1 MDQRKHRPNLR
12 QCAGAGGDGA
22 RRGGGE
28 GAAFPWEATTL
39 ARQMFPAYRA
49 EYSNVMWGDS
59 TSSPA
64 GGLELGHLA
73 ADPMGWLIVG
83 RQAPGPQPAPGTPTC
98 PWHLELDSLAHS
110 ESRWARGAPTLC
122 WPVLLQT
129 PHSAGLGHAACDFE
143 GARGL
148 CTQRWGSP
156 EGGALN
162 WVLIKASGES
172 LAGWRMSVGEGK
184 PASLIFTTF
193 SRNSAPPSGAG
204 GQRNSQI
211 VPCHAAVVTALR
223 RRPHSSLLW
232 NRGLGDPV
240 CC

>member
-1 MDQRKHRPNLR
+1 
-12 QCAGAGGDGA
+12 
-22 RRGGGE
+22 
-28 GAAFPWEATTL
+28 
-39 ARQMFPAYRA
+39 
-49 EYSNVMWGDS
+49 
-59 TSSPA
+59 
-64 GGLELGHLA
+64 
-73 ADPMGWLIVG
+73 MGWLIVG

-193 SRNSAPPSGAG
+193 SRNSAPPSAVRARSRGSAELTDSSVSRSSCHCLETSATLVPSVESRAG
-204 GQRNSQI
+204 RPRLLLREEH
-211 VPCHAAVVTALR
+211 VPR
-223 RRPHSSLLW
+223 YLLF
-232 NRGLGDPV
+232 V
-240 CC
+240 CFQNHVSV

>member
-1 MDQRKHRPNLR
+1 
-12 QCAGAGGDGA
+12 
-22 RRGGGE
+22 
-28 GAAFPWEATTL
+28 
-39 ARQMFPAYRA
+39 MFPAYRA

-110 ESRWARGAPTLC
+110 ESPWARGAPTLC

-129 PHSAGLGHAACDFE
+129 PHSAGLGNAACDFE

-148 CTQRWGSP
+148 CTQRWGSR

-172 LAGWRMSVGEGK
+172 LAGWRMSVGRGK
-184 PASLIFTTF
+184 PASLFFTTF
-193 SRNSAPPSGAG
+193 SRNSAPPSAVRARSRGSAELTDSSASRSSCHCLETSATLVPSVESRAG
-204 GQRNSQI
+204 RPRLLLREEH
-211 VPCHAAVVTALR
+211 VPR
-223 RRPHSSLLW
+223 YLLF
-232 NRGLGDPV
+232 V
-240 CC
+240 CFQNHVSV